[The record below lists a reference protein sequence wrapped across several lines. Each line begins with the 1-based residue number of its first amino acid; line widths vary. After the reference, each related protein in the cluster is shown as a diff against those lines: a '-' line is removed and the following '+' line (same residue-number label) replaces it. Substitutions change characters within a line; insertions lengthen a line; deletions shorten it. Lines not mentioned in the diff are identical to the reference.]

1 VGKFGSL
8 VQTQI
13 TSESLG
19 YSTEFHVSVSLM
31 KVVVLLSGGMDS
43 VSALYHAEK
52 EHEVVGV

>member
-1 VGKFGSL
+1 MGKFGPL
-8 VQTQI
+8 AQAQI